1 VSEAHVRAVRIAPH
15 PKGRRLYLF
24 GRRVHHGSF
33 GLSLIVLGARLIA
46 ADWRDRPWWPSKEG
60 R

>member
-1 VSEAHVRAVRIAPH
+1 MPFVRIVPH
-15 PKGRRLYLF
+15 RKGRRLYLF

-33 GLSLIVLGARLIA
+33 GLSLIVLGLRLVIG
-46 ADWRDRPWWPSKEG
+46 DRRDFPFWPSKEG